1 MANNQLEFCS
11 FCNKDHDDSDPF
23 LVNDAKNA
31 SICQSCAKL
40 FTRFIMKTTK
50 MSPETPTESID

>member
-11 FCNKDHDDSDPF
+11 FCNKEHDDSDPF

-50 MSPETPTESID
+50 MSP